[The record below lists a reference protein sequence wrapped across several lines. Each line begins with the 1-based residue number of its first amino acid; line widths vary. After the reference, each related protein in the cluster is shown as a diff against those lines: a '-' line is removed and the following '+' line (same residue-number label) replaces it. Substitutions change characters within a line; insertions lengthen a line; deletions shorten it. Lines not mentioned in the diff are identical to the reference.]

1 MHAPAGRQQ
10 MAAPQHVTAAARGGA
25 VARRPRLAG
34 WPTHST
40 ATQPTNLQYNMSD
53 EPEPQCEDEERIQRL
68 VAKIDSWLATV
79 EIGGDTY
86 REFDSSHLACFALEN
101 SLDDLPSE
109 EIYKLFVD
117 LAVQP
122 EVRPS
127 LSPFHRRHVLH
138 VPSRR

>member
-1 MHAPAGRQQ
+1 
-10 MAAPQHVTAAARGGA
+10 
-25 VARRPRLAG
+25 
-34 WPTHST
+34 
-40 ATQPTNLQYNMSD
+40 MSD

-68 VAKIDSWLATV
+68 VTKIDSWLATV
-79 EIGGDTY
+79 DIGGDTY

-122 EVRPS
+122 EVRSS
-127 LSPFHRRHVLH
+127 LSPFHHRHVLH
-138 VPSRR
+138 VPRPFLLPPSCVHRWSTPLRRPKTMRR